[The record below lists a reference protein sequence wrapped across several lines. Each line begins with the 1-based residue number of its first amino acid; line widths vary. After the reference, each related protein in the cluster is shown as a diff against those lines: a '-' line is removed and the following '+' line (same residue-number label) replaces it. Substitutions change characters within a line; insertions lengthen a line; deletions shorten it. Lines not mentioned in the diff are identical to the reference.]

1 MGFSFPSWLQVP
13 GLEPDL
19 DMQKIDGLLRWQE
32 KNFSQSPFRGR
43 ACARVDAAETRMRP
57 AASTPARKII
67 LLSLP
72 QQKGGVHSQMHG
84 DILRN

>member
-32 KNFSQSPFRGR
+32 KNFSQSPLGVALARGLMPPG
-43 ACARVDAAETRMRP
+43 TPKRP
-57 AASTPARKII
+57 AASTPMRKIV

-72 QQKGGVHSQMHG
+72 
-84 DILRN
+84 